1 MRLIVNLALLVTSTG
16 FALGVIEVAMR
27 LRNWYPPPPNP
38 IVSRQS
44 GLYRAHDEMGYTLWP
59 GKDTTYRY
67 PRDAP
72 YELRVKANADG
83 FREDRELGERDGR
96 PRVLV
101 LGDSFVFGDGVREE
115 DRLTEVLERLEPGWR
130 VDNAGMTGWGL
141 DLMIRAL
148 EHVGPRADPDVVVLA
163 VYTDD
168 FRRLL
173 PYYAGVGFAY
183 PKFELENG
191 ALVTRPFP
199 YPGLVG
205 RMRLV
210 QWIYRSHWRA
220 NRNRYDLNGALL
232 GRFLA
237 NAGTLGFLP
246 VVAYLPGKGDTD
258 EDRER
263 RAFLADWTSRHG
275 VPYVDLQEP
284 FNRAGID
291 ETYIANNWHWNAEG
305 HRIAAEA
312 LRRAL
317 LNVLPPA
324 PEPVPTTAQ

>member
-1 MRLIVNLALLVTSTG
+1 MRTIVNLILLVVST
-16 FALGVIEVAMR
+16 ALAIGAVEVAMR
-27 LRNWYPPPPNP
+27 LRDWYPPPPNP
-38 IVSRQS
+38 ISTRQPS
-44 GLYRAHDEMGYTLWP
+44 LYRAHDQMGYTLWP

-67 PRDAP
+67 PPNAP
-72 YELRVKANADG
+72 FELRLAANTDG
-83 FREDRELGERDGR
+83 LRDDRELGAPDHR

-115 DRLTEVLERLEPGWR
+115 DRLTEVLERIEPGWR

-148 EHVGPRADPDVVVLA
+148 EHVGPKADPDVVVLA

-183 PKFELENG
+183 PKFALEDG
-191 ALVTRPFP
+191 ELVTRPFP
-199 YPGLVG
+199 YPNLAE

-210 QWIYRSHWRA
+210 QWVYRSHWRA
-220 NRNRYDLNGALL
+220 NRNRYELNAALL
-232 GRFLA
+232 DRFLA
-237 NAGTLGFLP
+237 NAETLGFQP

-275 VPYVDLQEP
+275 VPYVDLHDP
-284 FNRAGID
+284 INRAGID
-291 ETYIANNWHWNAEG
+291 ETYIADNWHWNAEG
-305 HRIAAEA
+305 HRIAAEE
-312 LRRAL
+312 LHRTL
-317 LNVLPPA
+317 LNLLSPA
-324 PEPVPTTAQ
+324 PAPAAAAAQ